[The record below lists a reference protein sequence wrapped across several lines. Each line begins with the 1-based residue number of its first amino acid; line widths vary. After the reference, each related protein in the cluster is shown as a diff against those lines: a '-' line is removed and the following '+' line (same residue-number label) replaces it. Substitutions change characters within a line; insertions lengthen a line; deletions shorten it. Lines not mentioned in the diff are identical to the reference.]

1 MTNEAPSDIVEEF
14 MRIQRYSD
22 VIESISEKAF
32 YFFVGAVFCGGLG
45 GLLLK
50 YKGDGYF
57 VGLGYV
63 LFLAA
68 IGMVGYGLFVVS
80 ETRKVKNFT
89 IDCPICTEVNELTEK
104 PKDEDITCIACNHRI
119 PIKDGN
125 VLPVMQVRCGFC
137 NSLNYYSDKT
147 DLLICETC
155 NHEIPIHQ
163 EDGKPVKHL
172 PKGFALV
179 DDNMLYELVLNEGSK
194 TDEDLVKTLQSMLA
208 LNRNQVRDLL
218 DETPVTLLQGITR
231 MKADML
237 TAQLTGH
244 GAKAE
249 ARIIQQ

>member
-1 MTNEAPSDIVEEF
+1 

-22 VIESISEKAF
+22 VIETIGERAF
-32 YFFVGAVFCGGLG
+32 YFFVGAVFSGALG
-45 GLLLK
+45 ALFLK
-50 YKGDGYF
+50 YRGDGMF
-57 VGLGYV
+57 VGLGWV
-63 LFLAA
+63 FVIAA
-68 IGMVGYGLFVVS
+68 VALLGYGIYVAS
-80 ETRKVKNFT
+80 QTTKVKSFS
-89 IDCPICTEVNELTEK
+89 IECPVCTEVNELTEK
-104 PKDEDITCIACNHRI
+104 PEDEDITCVACNHRI
-119 PIKDGN
+119 PIKDGK

-172 PKGFALV
+172 PKGFAVV
-179 DDNMLYELVLNEGSK
+179 DDNMLYELVLVEPGK
-194 TDEDLVKTLQSMLA
+194 AGEDLIKTLQSMLA
-208 LNRNQVRDLL
+208 LNRNQVKDML

-237 TAQLTGH
+237 TAQLTVH

-249 ARIIQQ
+249 ARILEQ

>member
-1 MTNEAPSDIVEEF
+1 MFI
-14 MRIQRYSD
+14 
-22 VIESISEKAF
+22 
-32 YFFVGAVFCGGLG
+32 GLG
-45 GLLLK
+45 W
-50 YKGDGYF
+50 
-57 VGLGYV
+57 V
-63 LFLAA
+63 LVLAA
-68 IGMVGYGLFVVS
+68 AGMFLYGVYVAS
-80 ETRKVKNFT
+80 QTTKVT
-89 IDCPICTEVNELTEK
+89 SYPIECPVCTEINELTEK
-104 PKDEDITCIACNHRI
+104 PMDEDVTCIACNHRI
-119 PIKDGN
+119 PIKDGK

-172 PKGFALV
+172 PKGFAIV
-179 DDNMLYELVLNEGSK
+179 DDNMLYELVLVEGAK
-194 TDEDLVKTLQSMLA
+194 TNEDLVKTLQSMLA

-237 TAQLTGH
+237 TAQLTVH

-249 ARIIQQ
+249 ARVHEQ

>member
-1 MTNEAPSDIVEEF
+1 

-32 YFFVGAVFCGGLG
+32 YYFVGAIFSGALG
-45 GLLLK
+45 FLLLR

-63 LFLAA
+63 LFVGAVA
-68 IGMVGYGLFVVS
+68 MVGYGIYIAS
-80 ETRKVKNFT
+80 QTRKVTNFT
-89 IDCPICTEVNELTEK
+89 IDCPICTEVNELTAA

-119 PIKDGN
+119 PIKEGK

-163 EDGKPVKHL
+163 EDGKPVKQL
-172 PKGFALV
+172 PKGFAIV
-179 DDNMLYELVLNEGSK
+179 DDNMMYELVLVEASK
-194 TDEDLVKTLQSMLA
+194 TNEDLVKTLQSMLA

-218 DETPVTLLQGITR
+218 DEVPVTLLQGITR

-249 ARIIQQ
+249 SRAIQQ

>member
-1 MTNEAPSDIVEEF
+1 

-22 VIESISEKAF
+22 VIERISERAF
-32 YFFVGAVFCGGLG
+32 YYFVGAIAAGVLG
-45 GLLLK
+45 AGLL
-50 YKGDGYF
+50 YYRGDGYL

-63 LFLAA
+63 LFIAA
-68 IGMVGYGLFVVS
+68 LGMLGYGIFIAS
-80 ETRKVKNFT
+80 ETRKVSSFT
-89 IDCPICTEVNELTEK
+89 IDCPICTEVNELTDK
-104 PKDEDITCIACNHRI
+104 PQDEDITCIACNHRI
-119 PIKDGN
+119 PIKDGK

-155 NHEIPIHQ
+155 NHEIPVHQ

-179 DDNMLYELVLNEGSK
+179 DDNMLYELVLIEASK
-194 TDEDLVKTLQSMLA
+194 TNEDLVKILQSMLA

-218 DETPVTLLQGITR
+218 DEVPVTLLQGITR

-249 ARIIQQ
+249 ARAIQQ

>member
-1 MTNEAPSDIVEEF
+1 

-32 YFFVGAVFCGGLG
+32 YFFVGALVSGAFGA
-45 GLLLK
+45 LLLK
-50 YKGDGYF
+50 YRGDGYF
-57 VGLGYV
+57 VGVGYV
-63 LFLAA
+63 LFAAA
-68 IGMVGYGLFVVS
+68 IGFAGYGIYVVS
-80 ETRKVKNFT
+80 QTRKVSSFT
-89 IDCPICTEVNELTEK
+89 IECPICTEVNELTDK
-104 PKDEDITCIACNHRI
+104 PLDEDITCVACNHRV
-119 PIKDGN
+119 PIKDGK
-125 VLPVMQVRCGFC
+125 VLPVMQVRCGYC

-163 EDGKPVKHL
+163 EDGKPIKHL
-172 PKGFALV
+172 PKGFAIV
-179 DDNMLYELVLNEGSK
+179 DDNMLYELVLIEATK
-194 TDEDLVKTLQSMLA
+194 TNEDLVKALQSMLA

-218 DETPVTLLQGITR
+218 DEVPVTLLQGITR

-249 ARIIQQ
+249 ARTIQQ

>member
-1 MTNEAPSDIVEEF
+1 

-32 YFFVGAVFCGGLG
+32 YFFLGTIVCGALG
-45 GLLLK
+45 GILYK
-50 YKGDGYF
+50 YRGDGYL
-57 VGLGYV
+57 VGLAYV
-63 LFLAA
+63 LLIAA
-68 IGMVGYGLFVVS
+68 VLMLVYGIYVAS
-80 ETRKVKNFT
+80 QARKVKTFN
-89 IDCPICTEVNELTEK
+89 IECPICTEVNELTEK
-104 PKDEDITCIACNHRI
+104 PTNEDITCVACNHRI
-119 PIKDGN
+119 PIQDGK
-125 VLPVMQVRCGFC
+125 VLPVMQVRCGYC

-179 DDNMLYELVLNEGSK
+179 DDNMLYELVLLEGSK

-218 DETPVTLLQGITR
+218 DELPVTLLQGITR

-237 TAQLTGH
+237 TAQLVGH

-249 ARIIQQ
+249 GRAIQ